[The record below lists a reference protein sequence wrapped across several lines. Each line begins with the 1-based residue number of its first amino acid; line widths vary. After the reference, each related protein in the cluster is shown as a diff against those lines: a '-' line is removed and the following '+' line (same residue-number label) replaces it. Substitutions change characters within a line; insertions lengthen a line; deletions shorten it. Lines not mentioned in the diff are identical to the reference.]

1 MKKKLLI
8 IIVFSLLSI
17 GFSSAYMEDRVFC
30 TIWKNSITVT
40 LERDRNYKCSEYLS
54 VLSQAIN
61 SEYNDIISIQKL
73 IKQWYDIEYWKEI
86 RETKREKLKKILT
99 IKEQIETAIAEFDSN
114 LFVKMKDYVIYT
126 VSPDQIRYKKV
137 LKSLNNLSNQWW
149 KFSNDVT
156 KKIKYLEEDINLI
169 DKIFESTDYDTLIK
183 NFNRHLYLKN
193 QIEWK

>member
-8 IIVFSLLSI
+8 IIVFSLLFI